1 MGSADSL
8 DGALPHATHIV
19 GLGSGDSLIDVV
31 DFEECHV
38 ATIAATLVEQSTGS
52 RALGDGGHDLDEL
65 VSHAEQGVVQ
75 AEVGYAWVAEHDIEV
90 EGLRYLCDR
99 IFQAVGNEGNLAQ
112 ANHVCTIRRLE
123 PLRAKAFP
131 HPVDIHHSGCDI
143 SYIAGGRGLTRKR
156 HLMYT
161 LGSLILLSILL
172 GAVMPVFHSVTS
184 TLKIDGIIHKIPVV
198 GAHITLAV
206 SILLVWGLD
215 LSIVS
220 TMTGGMRESWM
231 TICVDGCIVYGMIPV
246 KDAIVSFISKGLTGL
261 RAA

>member
-1 MGSADSL
+1 MGF
-8 DGALPHATHIV
+8 GNRE
-19 GLGSGDSLIDVV
+19 SLIDVV
-31 DFEECHV
+31 DLIQGHV
-38 ATIAATLVEQSTGS
+38 ATVSTALFEQTASS
-52 RALGDGGHDLDEL
+52 CALGNGGHDLDEL
-65 VSHAEQGVVQ
+65 VSEAEQGIVQ
-75 AEVGYAWVAEHDIEV
+75 AEVGNAKVAVHNVEV
-90 EGLRYLCDR
+90 EGLRHLCDR
-99 IFQAVGNEGNLAQ
+99 VFQAVGNEGNLAQ

-131 HPVDIHHSGCDI
+131 HPVDIPHKWCDI

-172 GAVMPVFHSVTS
+172 GAVMPVFHSMTS
-184 TLKIDGIIHKIPVV
+184 TLKIDGIINRIPIV
-198 GAHITLAV
+198 GTHITLAV

-220 TMTGGMRESWM
+220 TMTGSMRESWM
-231 TICVDGCIVYGMIPV
+231 TICVDGCIVYGMVPV